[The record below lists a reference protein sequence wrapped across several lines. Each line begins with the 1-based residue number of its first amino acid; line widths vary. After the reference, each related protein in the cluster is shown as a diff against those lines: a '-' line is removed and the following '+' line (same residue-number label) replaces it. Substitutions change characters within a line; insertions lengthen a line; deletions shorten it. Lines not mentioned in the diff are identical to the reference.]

1 MTNGQ
6 EVWKVDLGV
15 NTDIDIIKITVG
27 VSIKTNGW
35 MDGWMDRQ
43 MMNG

>member
-27 VSIKTNGW
+27 VSIKTNG
-35 MDGWMDRQ
+35 
-43 MMNG
+43 